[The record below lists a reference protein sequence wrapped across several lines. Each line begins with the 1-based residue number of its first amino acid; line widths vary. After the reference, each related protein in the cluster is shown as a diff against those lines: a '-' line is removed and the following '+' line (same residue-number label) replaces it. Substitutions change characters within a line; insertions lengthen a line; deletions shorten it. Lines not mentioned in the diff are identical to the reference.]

1 MHIQTLGFTGGLTT
15 WSVHAEADPE
25 NLGSPCCHSVNWLQS
40 PFSRRFS
47 SSGRKRPL
55 ALSITMR
62 PSSRISFQFLSKDFK
77 GDFSFTEMKNMSR
90 RTSHNDFQFPYL
102 FKKEIKF
109 LLTFRV
115 LSLLS
120 LETLLKSIKRERQ
133 M

>member
-1 MHIQTLGFTGGLTT
+1 MSVSPNPWFHREPAI
-15 WSVHAEADPE
+15 WSVHAEANPE
-25 NLGSPCCHSVNWLQS
+25 GLGSPCCHSVNWLQS

-77 GDFSFTEMKNMSR
+77 EDFSFNEMKNMSR
-90 RTSHNDFQFPYL
+90 RTSHDDFQLSYL

-109 LLTFRV
+109 LFTFR
-115 LSLLS
+115 LLI
-120 LETLLKSIKRERQ
+120 LLFWEPLLKSI
-133 M
+133 